1 MALIDQNKNFEIFR
15 ALQQTTIVRISLSKN
30 KKTLIMDFNKE
41 HYLARIRQKLQEDGV
56 KLWISPY
63 FVDNKT
69 NVENLQVKT
78 FLIVIKLKF

>member
-1 MALIDQNKNFEIFR
+1 
-15 ALQQTTIVRISLSKN
+15 
-30 KKTLIMDFNKE
+30 MDFNKE